1 MLAKISFISLS
12 QVIKKSFS
20 LNFKPSHSENVEKL
34 SYILLLCEYLIELA
48 KSRFSPFSFN
58 SGVSSSAI
66 NGGGSAAASPVGN
79 LLFNTNPAAS
89 FSNATG
95 SSLNRTKSF
104 DQFTVADIAFKRAE
118 QLVIYLKC
126 LQLLKPMLSYAK
138 DELSAAKLK
147 STQKVRKIMR
157 QLNNMYKFCL
167 FQCKQL
173 HSMENMRNKWNMER
187 INLNADR
194 LLYIHAIELCREAA
208 MEEFFGKPHKV
219 SSPQWPS

>member
-1 MLAKISFISLS
+1 M
-12 QVIKKSFS
+12 
-20 LNFKPSHSENVEKL
+20 NC
-34 SYILLLCEYLIELA
+34 ILVLCQYLIELA

-66 NGGGSAAASPVGN
+66 NSGGASPVGN

-138 DELSAAKLK
+138 DELSATQLK
-147 STQKVRKIMR
+147 STHKVRKIMR

-219 SSPQWPS
+219 NSLLKPSRP